1 MKNNSPKRTNPEKV
15 AKLWFDKSKED
26 LKSAKAMLEARR
38 YSWCAFI
45 CQQAIEKYLKGI
57 YVKKHNR
64 IPPYVHKLERLC
76 EKLKLT
82 VPEELLRSMVDIDK
96 YYISARYPSYRESVE
111 IKNLKS
117 AENIYKKTK
126 QILKWLKEELK
137 L

>member
-1 MKNNSPKRTNPEKV
+1 M
-15 AKLWFDKSKED
+15 
-26 LKSAKAMLEARR
+26 
-38 YSWCAFI
+38 
-45 CQQAIEKYLKGI
+45 
-57 YVKKHNR
+57 
-64 IPPYVHKLERLC
+64 ERLC
-76 EKLKLT
+76 EELKLT